1 MTRVGVFGGT
11 FDPIHQGH
19 LDVADAAARA
29 LGLKGVL
36 FMPAN
41 VPPHRTAPHASAP
54 HRFAMAALAVLADD
68 RFSVLDV
75 EMLSDAPSFTST
87 TLDRLAS
94 LGLDARALFL
104 ITGADAF
111 LDIGTWK
118 DYPALLDRC
127 HFVVV
132 SRPACAVSSLPAA
145 LPELSGRMTK
155 APIDPRA
162 LRHPRIVLVD
172 APTAPVSST
181 EIRRLVAV
189 GEIHCRTRTRRR
201 RPAYRETSVVPDR
214 RISRPGTLR
223 WHNRVAFCLSY
234 GQDRPPSQ
242 EARRPSPS
250 L

>member
-1 MTRVGVFGGT
+1 MSRLGVFGGT

-19 LDVADAAARA
+19 LDVANAAADA
-29 LGLKGVL
+29 LGLDGVL

-68 RFSVLDV
+68 RFALLDL
-75 EMLSDAPSFTST
+75 EMLSNEPSFTVA

-94 LGLDARALFL
+94 NGLDTRALFL

-111 LDIGTWK
+111 RDIGTWK

-132 SRPACAVSSLPAA
+132 SRPACGVDSLRAT
-145 LPELSGRMTK
+145 LPELSARMIS
-155 APIDPRA
+155 APSDSGS
-162 LRHPRIVLVD
+162 LTQPRIVLVD

-181 EIRRLVAV
+181 EIRRRVAGGESIAGLVPAAV
-189 GEIHCRTRTRRR
+189 ARHIRKHRL
-201 RPAYRETSVVPDR
+201 YREADR
-214 RISRPGTLR
+214 DLWQTPQ
-223 WHNRVAFCLSY
+223 A
-234 GQDRPPSQ
+234 
-242 EARRPSPS
+242 
-250 L
+250 